1 MRTAT
6 PATGKRSRQPL
17 LRPRASES
25 GPLLRPRA
33 SEGRPLLRASV
44 SQAAPI
50 PPPPKTVASAPAALP
65 PTAFSRI
72 SNRNTTAFKIPRN
85 PMKIKAA
92 SLSNRNTNP
101 LSANS
106 APSNRHTVQAAPHN
120 MDRAPR
126 VTIHESQITQKAV
139 SNRQWQILEFNVTRR
154 KQTTAPRSNRQYLRV
169 WKLAIRSHQPTC
181 PAAFC
186 DRAR

>member
-6 PATGKRSRQPL
+6 SATGKRSTQPRLRTPCFGGQAL
-17 LRPRASES
+17 LRPRASA
-25 GPLLRPRA
+25 G
-33 SEGRPLLRASV
+33 
-44 SQAAPI
+44 API
-50 PPPPKTVASAPAALP
+50 PQPGKTVANAPAALP
-65 PTAFSRI
+65 PSAFSCI
-72 SNRNTTAFKIPRN
+72 SNRNKTAFKNRRN
-85 PMKIKAA
+85 RMKIKAA
-92 SLSNRNTNP
+92 PLSNRNTNP
-101 LSANS
+101 VSANS
-106 APSNRHTVQAAPHN
+106 APSNRHTSQAAPHN

-126 VTIHESQITQKAV
+126 VRIHESQITQKAA